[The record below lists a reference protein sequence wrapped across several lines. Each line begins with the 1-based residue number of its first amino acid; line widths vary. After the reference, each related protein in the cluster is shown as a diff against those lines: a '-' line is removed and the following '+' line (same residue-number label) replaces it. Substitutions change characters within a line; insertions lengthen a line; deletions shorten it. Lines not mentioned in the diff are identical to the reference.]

1 MGRSLIVYFTG
12 NDSENELPGIFTP
25 MEVMDILNIGK
36 NTMYTLLNTGELK
49 GFRVGRSWRISAQ
62 SLEQFMQL
70 EQGQLLLKYN
80 NVQIQLIVYMILDV

>member
-49 GFRVGRSWRISAQ
+49 GFRVGRSWRISANRW
-62 SLEQFMQL
+62 
-70 EQGQLLLKYN
+70 N
-80 NVQIQLIVYMILDV
+80 NSCN

>member
-1 MGRSLIVYFTG
+1 MGRSLIVYFPG

-70 EQGQLLLKYN
+70 
-80 NVQIQLIVYMILDV
+80 D